1 MLMNDHRVNYLLSLL
16 VLAFGLASC
25 GFDPLCENKVKQEI
39 ISPDGSQKA
48 VLFERNCG
56 ATTRYS
62 YQISV
67 LPRAAKLPSG
77 PGNTFSSYVENP
89 EVRWEGD
96 RQLLIKYPKTS
107 PFRAESSVADVAIRY
122 QTDCQTELAT
132 MLAQPEVFSPDRQWR
147 AVAFLGNCDEPVIDA
162 LQVAILPAD
171 GALPN
176 HPNTVFVAETN
187 ELSMTWQGN
196 QTLKIDYIRMGN
208 VLVAKPK
215 QGSINI
221 RFNSYANEPKPLKE
235 YYQQNQVLPIE
246 RR

>member
-1 MLMNDHRVNYLLSLL
+1 MKSKNLLLSLL
-16 VLAFGLASC
+16 ILTSGLASC

-39 ISPDGSQKA
+39 VSPDDSRKA

-67 LPRAAKLPSG
+67 LPRDAKLPSG
-77 PGNTFSSYVENP
+77 PGNTFSSYAENP

-96 RQLLIKYPKTS
+96 RHLLIKYPKTS
-107 PFRAESSVADVAIRY
+107 RFRAESSVADVTIRY

-132 MLAQPEVFSPDRQWR
+132 LLAQPEVFSPDRQWK
-147 AVAFLGNCDEPVIDA
+147 AVAFFGNCDEPVIDA
-162 LQVAILPAD
+162 VQVAILPAD

-187 ELSMTWQGN
+187 ELSMSWQGN
-196 QTLKIDYIRMGN
+196 QTLKIDYIKMGN
-208 VLVAKPK
+208 VLVAKPR
-215 QGSINI
+215 QGNISI
-221 RFNSYANEPKPLKE
+221 RFNSYGNEPSTLKE
-235 YYQQNQVLPIE
+235 YYQQNQVSPKS
-246 RR
+246 R